1 MDEMKSA
8 WEIAQQRVERL
19 GKLSSEE
26 REQQERE
33 RYRQI
38 GQALAQKW
46 LDSPRRPDI
55 TADLGEQ
62 EAKGRDIIRR
72 AAVAHLAES
81 IDLTGAGAADSARR
95 AIDVIS
101 SLAPELQ
108 PRTDELAGLVQE
120 YEEAERRLRQEIES
134 DCREAL
140 HRLRISGTAVGD
152 INVEASRQW
161 QTAHSELAGAFAA
174 RLDDARRKMMG

>member
-46 LDSPRRPDI
+46 LDSPRRPDT

-62 EAKGRDIIRR
+62 EAKGRDVIRR
-72 AAVAHLAES
+72 AAVVHLAES
-81 IDLTGAGAADSARR
+81 IDLTAAGAVDRAGR

-108 PRTDELAGLVQE
+108 RRIDELAGLVQE
-120 YEEAERRLRQEIES
+120 HEEAERRLRQEVEGE
-134 DCREAL
+134 CREAL
-140 HRLRISGTAVGD
+140 HRMRISGTAVGD

-161 QTAHSELAGAFAA
+161 QTARSELAGAYSA